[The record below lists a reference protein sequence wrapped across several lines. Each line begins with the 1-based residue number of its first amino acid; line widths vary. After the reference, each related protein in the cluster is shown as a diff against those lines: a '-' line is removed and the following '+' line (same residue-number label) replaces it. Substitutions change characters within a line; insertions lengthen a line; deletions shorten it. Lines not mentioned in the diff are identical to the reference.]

1 MRDIVGRRRW
11 FYLISAL
18 VVAPGIVSLA
28 LFGIPLAIDFT
39 GGALWELE
47 FEAAGVPPAEIRA
60 VYGARGLTDTLVQ
73 TSGENV
79 FLIRSKVIGPATKAE
94 IEGELRAAFGGF
106 TELRFE
112 EVGPSVGVEV
122 QQRAALAVG
131 VAALAILLYISIAF
145 RKVAHPVRFGTC
157 AILAMIHDVAV
168 VLGLAS
174 ILGALVGF
182 EADAL
187 FLTAILTVIGYSV
200 HDSIVVFDRIREN
213 MSRRIGEPIESIVN
227 HSIFQTLD
235 RSINTQ
241 LTVVFTLVALLLF
254 GGVTIRFFIL
264 MLLIGVVSG
273 TYSSIFNASPLL
285 VDWERN
291 PDKMLYALGFFLPP
305 VGAVLGAWHLVRR
318 RAAEAARPYLLASGA
333 GGALLIVLLV
343 ARGLLA

>member
-1 MRDIVGRRRW
+1 MLDIVGRRRW

-18 VVAPGIVSLA
+18 VVAPGVVSLA
-28 LFGIPLAIDFT
+28 LFGLPLAIDFT
-39 GGALWELE
+39 GGAIWELE
-47 FEAAGVPPAEIRA
+47 FDEAGIPPAEIKA
-60 VYGARGLTDTLVQ
+60 VYDARGLIDTLVQ
-73 TSGENV
+73 TSGENI
-79 FLIRSKVIGPATKAE
+79 FLIRSKVIGSAAKAE
-94 IEGELRAAFGGF
+94 IQDELRAEFGAF

-131 VAALAILLYISIAF
+131 TAALAILLYISIAF
-145 RKVAHPVRFGTC
+145 RKVANPVRFGTC

-174 ILGALVGF
+174 ILGGLVGF

-187 FLTAILTVIGYSV
+187 FLTAVLTVIGYSV

-213 MSRRIGEPIESIVN
+213 MSRRVGEPIESVVN

-241 LTVVFTLVALLLF
+241 LTVVFTLFALLLF
-254 GGVTIRFFIL
+254 GGVTIRFFVL
-264 MLLIGVVSG
+264 VLLIGVVSG

-305 VGAVLGAWHLVRR
+305 VGAALGVWQLLRR
-318 RAAEAARPYLLASGA
+318 RAADAARPHLLASGA
-333 GGALLIVLLV
+333 GGAILIVLLV
-343 ARGLLA
+343 ARGLIT